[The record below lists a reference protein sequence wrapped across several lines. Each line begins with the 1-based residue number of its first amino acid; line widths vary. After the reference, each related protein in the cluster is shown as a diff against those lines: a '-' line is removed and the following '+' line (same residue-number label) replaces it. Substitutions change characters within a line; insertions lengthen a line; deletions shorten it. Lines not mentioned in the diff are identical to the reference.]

1 VLFPGAKHGEELA
14 QAYASADVFVFPSLT
29 DTFGLVLLE
38 ALASGLPVAA
48 YPVSGPRDVITD
60 PRAGVLGSDL
70 RAAALAALKLD
81 RGAAR
86 AHALTYSWENSARQF
101 IENMLIAH
109 NLGLPERRRRFR
121 RWRGKRAPQK
131 QKQKKTAR
139 LGGTGPSHSHASVW
153 GTLWGIRVF
162 LNMVKGLLRFKGGR
176 QESPKFLVRL

>member
-1 VLFPGAKHGEELA
+1 
-14 QAYASADVFVFPSLT
+14 
-29 DTFGLVLLE
+29 LLE

-60 PRAGVLGSDL
+60 PRAGVLDSDL

-131 QKQKKTAR
+131 QKQKKDGPV
-139 LGGTGPSHSHASVW
+139 GGEPGRHILMRQF
-153 GTLWGIRVF
+153 GGRFGGIRVR
-162 LNMVKGLLRFKGGR
+162 LNMVKGLLRFKGGC

>member
-1 VLFPGAKHGEELA
+1 MEESFLKSVTLFAEFEPAEL
-14 QAYASADVFVFPSLT
+14 Q
-29 DTFGLVLLE
+29 

-121 RWRGKRAPQK
+121 RWRGNAPRRSKNKRRRP
-131 QKQKKTAR
+131 
-139 LGGTGPSHSHASVW
+139 GW
-153 GTLWGIRVF
+153 GEPGRHILMRQF
-162 LNMVKGLLRFKGGR
+162 GGR
-176 QESPKFLVRL
+176 FGGFASSYTW